1 VIGSW
6 TPATRQAVV
15 RIAVPALVLAGLAV
29 PAVALASRLPNPI
42 AIHWGLSAKPNGH
55 APWWAE
61 TALLSLLW
69 CVAWV
74 SLLRGGTR
82 RANWAVANLYG
93 IGGLALGVQTAI
105 LSVNLD
111 RASWRDAPL
120 SAGWIVASFGA
131 AVAAGA
137 IGWALAGPD
146 RPAGAGWAGAG
157 WAGAGPDGSAA
168 VLPSAGL
175 APGERAV
182 WADGADNRWM
192 LLAVPVGVAIAVF
205 GSSQRAPVV
214 LGVAVLIALV
224 ISHVSVVAG
233 PAGVT
238 TTLGL
243 LRWPRWEI
251 PLTEVVA
258 ARTTSVAPL
267 AFGGYGM
274 RRRPGLSAVIVRSG
288 EALELELT
296 NGRRFVVT
304 VDGAEQAAGVI
315 NDHLTGSRSA
325 TP

>member
-1 VIGSW
+1 
-6 TPATRQAVV
+6 V
-15 RIAVPALVLAGLAV
+15 RIAVPAVVLAGLVV
-29 PAVALASRLPNPI
+29 PAVALSSRLPDPI

-74 SLLRGGTR
+74 SLLRGGTH

-93 IGGLALGVQTAI
+93 IGGLVLAVQTAI
-105 LSVNLD
+105 LVVNLD

-120 SAGWIVASFGA
+120 GAGWIVASFGA

-146 RPAGAGWAGAG
+146 RPAGADV
-157 WAGAGPDGSAA
+157 AGAGPDGSAA
-168 VLPSAGL
+168 MLPSAGL

-192 LLAVPVGVAIAVF
+192 LLAVPVGVAIAVV
-205 GSSQRAPVV
+205 GSSRWAPVV
-214 LGVAVLIALV
+214 LGVAVLVALV
-224 ISHVSVVAG
+224 ISHVRVVAG

-251 PLTEVVA
+251 PLSEVVA

-296 NGRRFVVT
+296 SGRRFVVT

-315 NDHLTGSRSA
+315 NDHLAASRSA